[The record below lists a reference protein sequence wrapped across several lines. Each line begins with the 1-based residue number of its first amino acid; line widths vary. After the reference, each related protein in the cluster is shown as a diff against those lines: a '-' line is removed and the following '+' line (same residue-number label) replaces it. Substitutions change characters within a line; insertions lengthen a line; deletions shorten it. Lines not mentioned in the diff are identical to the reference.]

1 MMTGVITTLE
11 HWSNGVMGKKL
22 NWPSFISSAI
32 PYSNTPVLQYSKF
45 ELTNT
50 AENFGTIHINYTIQH
65 F

>member
-22 NWPSFISSAI
+22 NWPSFIGSAFQH
-32 PYSNTPVLQYSKF
+32 SNTPLLQCSKIG
-45 ELTNT
+45 LIST

-65 F
+65 L